1 MSGNYP
7 LTCRAALVGLWA
19 AVLALGGCSN
29 GVHWEGPTYQDA
41 RALAVRS
48 NRPVFVYF
56 RSWYS
61 VECTNFEE
69 NVLKDPAVLAETTA
83 LVCVP
88 LDFDWD
94 RPLAQQWGLRAV
106 PAFVIVAPDGTILA
120 QGQAPLT
127 RDQVLAAFHAART
140 AHASSAP
147 PAATVTTRPAGS

>member
-1 MSGNYP
+1 M
-7 LTCRAALVGLWA
+7 GLWV
-19 AVLALGGCSN
+19 AVLAVGGCSN

-41 RALAVRS
+41 RSLAVRS

-69 NVLKDPAVLAETTA
+69 NVLKDPAVLPETA
-83 LVCVP
+83 AYVCVP

-94 RPLAQQWGLRAV
+94 RPLAQQWGLKAV
-106 PAFVIVAPDGTILA
+106 PAFVIVAPDGKVLA

-127 RDQVLAAFHAART
+127 RDQVLAAFRAARA
-140 AHASSAP
+140 AHAGP
-147 PAATVTTRPAGS
+147 PPPTATSTTQPVGS